1 MQFLVIDVFDPETMM
16 WQKPPAVVGTP
27 VNVGFECALVVRNY
41 QVLVF
46 GGFEDTPFWVFN
58 YDEMHNTVTWVNP
71 KVSGSIPRSRV
82 SQCGDIADNKLAM
95 FGGSYK
101 NEVFD
106 DLNIL
111 ITEEESFPLES
122 DLRKVV
128 DSTDFHDVEVRAFTK
143 TMMLTNAYACRSFWK
158 TEMEPHQS
166 FLRTR
171 SF

>member
-1 MQFLVIDVFDPETMM
+1 M
-16 WQKPPAVVGTP
+16 WQKPPAVIGTP
-27 VNVGFECALVVRNY
+27 ANVGFEWALVVRNY

-58 YDEMHNTVTWVNP
+58 YDELHNTVTWVNP
-71 KVSGSIPRSRV
+71 KVSGSVPRSRV

-128 DSTDFHDVEVRAFTK
+128 DSQDFHDVEVCP
-143 TMMLTNAYACRSFWK
+143 L
-158 TEMEPHQS
+158 QS
-166 FLRTR
+166 INIYQ
-171 SF
+171 